1 MNTWENTNYWMTK
14 VKTDRD
20 DSKISNLVASLCFL
34 SLIRKMRT
42 EIKAKGFL
50 FTQLISNSYFR
61 EINQQI
67 RNAFPSTLFDVMIR
81 MTILEL

>member
-34 SLIRKMRT
+34 SLIRKIRT
-42 EIKAKGFL
+42 QMNTVGF
-50 FTQLISNSYFR
+50 
-61 EINQQI
+61 
-67 RNAFPSTLFDVMIR
+67 
-81 MTILEL
+81 